1 MADTV
6 SATRLSA
13 WGGGGS
19 PYAISSNKFGMW
31 LFLVSDT
38 LTFSAL
44 VIAYSYVRIS
54 TENWPRPFEGSSI
67 FLATVMT
74 FCLLSS
80 SLTMVMAVESA
91 KRAQV
96 KRTVGWLL
104 ATISGGL
111 LFIILHT
118 NEWLGLLHE
127 GVTPFGNPWDVPL
140 FWGHFFHLDRSS
152 HDPCH
157 GGRDLPGNDC
167 LGVQKGEV
175 LCRRRGN
182 QRPLLAFCGPG
193 VDVHLP
199 HGLPAV
205 LHDLRKQNYGSIT
218 WNS

>member
-1 MADTV
+1 MAEMA
-6 SATRLSA
+6 SETRLSA

-19 PYAISSNKFGMW
+19 PYAISSKKLGMW

-44 VIAYSYVRIS
+44 VIAYSYVRVAN
-54 TENWPRPFEGSSI
+54 ENWPRPFDGHSI
-67 FLATVMT
+67 LLATVMT

-91 KRAQV
+91 KQAQV

-118 NEWLGLLHE
+118 NEWLGLIHE

-140 FWGHFFHLDRSS
+140 FGATFFTLTGLHMTHVTGGVIYLGTIAWGFRKGKYSAEDVEISGLYWHFV
-152 HDPCH
+152 
-157 GGRDLPGNDC
+157 DLVWMFIFPM
-167 LGVQKGEV
+167 VY
-175 LCRRRGN
+175 
-182 QRPLLAFCGPG
+182 LLSCT
-193 VDVHLP
+193 L
-199 HGLPAV
+199 
-205 LHDLRKQNYGSIT
+205 
-218 WNS
+218 